1 MGGRLGEF
9 SVLEDLAIEFVNMD
23 EGTLTG
29 IGVGSAFLGFISAL
43 VVQSRSK
50 SELQRAPYFAF
61 SALLYLLTSALSFAW
76 LFSPQ
81 AVTLGILWVLV
92 FGVFLI
98 IAVSGYG
105 YGVIALARSRDA
117 FGHGRY
123 AILAFI
129 PIASLVLLGKPS
141 KNAMSLNRIPTI
153 QLLSGGLG
161 VLSGIAMFVASYVL
175 SGWAET
181 RLDAMVENAAPSID
195 FLLRTQ
201 GIDATLKAMADE
213 ARLPHMVDEVTTLAF
228 VKAVGTRLQRTY
240 IVSRDGMVMSTQFRT
255 GLVQNFCAYEL
266 FIPLLRAGATFE
278 EVYVNNDG
286 SEIGS
291 QVITRDICGF

>member
-1 MGGRLGEF
+1 ML
-9 SVLEDLAIEFVNMD
+9 NKD
-23 EGTLTG
+23 EGTLSS
-29 IGVGSAFLGFISAL
+29 IGVGIAFLGFIAAL

-61 SALLYLLTSALSFAW
+61 SALLYLLSSALLFAW
-76 LFSPQ
+76 LFIPQ
-81 AVTLGILWVLV
+81 AMTLSILWVLV
-92 FGVFLI
+92 FCVFLI
-98 IAVSGYG
+98 IAVIGYG

-129 PIASLVLLGKPS
+129 PLAGLVLLGKPS

-161 VLSGIAMFVASYVL
+161 VLLGIAMFVVSYVL
-175 SGWAET
+175 SDWAET
-181 RLDAMVENAAPSID
+181 RLDAMVENADPGMGIE
-195 FLLRTQ
+195 LMLRTQ
-201 GIDATLKAMADE
+201 GIDATLRAMADE
-213 ARLPHMVDEVTTLAF
+213 AQLPVMIDEVTTLTF
-228 VKAVGTRLQRTY
+228 LKAVGTRFQRTY

-255 GLVQNFCAYEL
+255 GLVQNFCAYEP
-266 FIPLLRAGATFE
+266 FMPLLRAGATFE
-278 EVYVNNDG
+278 EVYVNKDG